1 MISRREVRVTEAFFE
16 ELDAQLGSVRGPTG
30 EASATDF
37 LVIDLPAV
45 VERFASGFDELPE
58 AVEGIASARMFI
70 GSSAL
75 VRAFVVHGIETTEG
89 VVELVGVEIDRGR

>member
-16 ELDAQLGSVRGPTG
+16 ELDAQLGSVRGQTG
-30 EASATDF
+30 EPSATDF

-89 VVELVGVEIDRGR
+89 VVELVGVELDRGR